1 MNKNNQPPS
10 RHNWFITSRP
20 IVNVDADAFSHNT
33 IADVLADSVR
43 QAVEDFADS
52 PGAATIGLIGGFGTG
67 KTSVVNLAS
76 EQLRT
81 NLDIN
86 VVHVSADKHSGN
98 ARSRNIVH
106 SIAGELVDEG
116 LLQDHQVNEHLQ
128 WLRSSVSLA
137 APAPDEMRLAKIM
150 TNPRGQSLKDVWAT
164 LLLGVVFL
172 ALTLVGSLFI
182 EGGVGTVI
190 SSVGSLAFV
199 GAFLTV
205 AYKHIV
211 GSLFEIPNRSTN
223 RARADAADDVQQ
235 VFANL
240 ISKYADK
247 NKSRPLVIF
256 VDDIDRL
263 GTADVLDAMRAIK
276 SLQAVP
282 RGKEPTFVV
291 SCDDEIILSA
301 LKDQAYT
308 DDRAEAID
316 RTAGIAS
323 SGREETAREYL
334 QKFFSMRVSM
344 PAHVSDDM
352 PKFVQKIL
360 PDNHPLRSDECIGSQ
375 EVLESTLLVLARGHV
390 ESPRHLIHRVNNF
403 LTAYRIAVDREK
415 ATSRRRLH
423 PGDATGRP
431 ILLARLSVLA
441 ADFRWF
447 HDYLLQD
454 EALLGAADRLARHEE
469 LSAVD
474 VELLETYGIAL
485 RQKPEKSK
493 PIGDGQEHNEAPVD
507 PEASGILAWNPR
519 HEDLR
524 TYLVS
529 TFASVEKSGESI
541 VPLLYLA
548 EPEGGRVLGNAR
560 VGALVDAV
568 RNGDVARVTEALRK
582 LPDEHSNVTAEEI
595 RETVRAVTAAE
606 LPAALAGAAA
616 TIPLLGQHAEPI
628 AIAIA
633 ERLPNIP
640 ASSLSESAYSDLL
653 GALPDS
659 HHNGVLRSFAT
670 IEDDTS
676 EDARNVRALAAAR
689 HLIDSPNAAHLPKM
703 ICDHLDRLPDHAGWS
718 ASHEWVKVGLNLDG
732 VVHAALLTEH
742 LIPNLL
748 RLAKADGSVEFDG
761 TAEGVLNLVAKLGAD
776 ERNALSPVLHHITP
790 KSEGAARLL
799 VAVYDLVGK
808 VDHVNGALRLAEATG
823 FDLDDGS
830 TARAVELLGTSV
842 SIWKDSTFN
851 VDDPKEGE
859 QPRFCADTIVEALVP
874 LISTDPGAATSEKFS
889 TYASDF
895 ATSSRVWSRLLEA
908 AVTSVEEAEDTSSV
922 SESLLEVV
930 RSFFT
935 ATSED
940 DSELA
945 SAVERVLEPLAV
957 DGDLTPKRKS
967 LLSVVMHLG
976 QREKHRSKLDPE
988 TEKWAAALKSSAN
1001 PYLKDLQIAAFN
1013 ALDSVAS
1020 GAAGL
1025 AVDSVFASLRQW
1037 IRSAKTPE
1045 HLRTLAALPW
1055 GEQLDAALNFA
1066 ASNADGF
1073 SSFDHLIPIVR
1084 RAHDRDVEIP
1094 DDLLNRFVKHVEA
1107 DAIVQMPHA
1116 KTVWSSFSD
1125 RQQARMLTAG
1135 VPGSDTATRLIDSA
1149 SGTTF
1154 RYVATNAAV
1163 QGKMPDLL
1171 EVADLEKRSDEIIDV
1186 VSSFVDEHATL
1197 DRASFHSLIEH
1208 VDQVKVATVLVG
1220 RLSEPSGE
1228 ARTVLDLL
1236 DHLDRDTIS
1245 SVISNIDEAAV
1256 AKIRSWDESVVYALA
1271 KVRDDRPLS
1280 ANLETVLDELLR
1292 EDGTDRS
1299 KALILKP
1306 KKGLF
1311 NR

>member
-1 MNKNNQPPS
+1 MSQNNQRLS

-20 IVNVDADAFSHNT
+20 IKEADADEFSHST
-33 IADVLADSVR
+33 IASVLADSVR
-43 QAVEDFADS
+43 QAVEDYADS

-76 EQLRT
+76 AQLKT
-81 NLDIN
+81 SLDIN

-106 SIAGELVDEG
+106 SIAGELVDEK
-116 LLQDHQVNEHLQ
+116 LLNEHEVSEHLQ

-137 APAPDEMRLAKIM
+137 APAPEEMRLAKIM
-150 TNPRGQSLKDVWAT
+150 TNPRGQSLKDVWAS
-164 LLLGVVFL
+164 LLLALVFL
-172 ALTLVGSLFI
+172 ALTLVGALFV

-211 GSLFEIPNRSTN
+211 GSLFEIPSRSTN
-223 RARADAADDVQQ
+223 QSRADAADDVQQ

-323 SGREETAREYL
+323 SRREETAREYL
-334 QKFFSMRVSM
+334 QKFFSLRVPM

-352 PKFVQKIL
+352 AKFVQRIL
-360 PDNHPLRSDECIGSQ
+360 PDNHPLRSDEHIGSQ
-375 EVLESTLLVLARGHV
+375 KVLESTLLVLARGHV
-390 ESPRHLIHRVNNF
+390 ESPRHLIHRVNDF

-431 ILLARLSVLA
+431 VLLARLSVLA

-469 LSAVD
+469 LSAID

-485 RQKPEKSK
+485 REKPQKTTPT
-493 PIGDGQEHNEAPVD
+493 GDGQDHSVVRID
-507 PEASGILAWNPR
+507 PEVSGALAWNPR

-529 TFASVEKSGESI
+529 TFANVETSGESI

-560 VGALVDAV
+560 VGALVSAI
-568 RNGDVARVTEALRK
+568 RNGDIARVKEALER
-582 LPDEHSNVTAEEI
+582 LPDEHSNVTADQI
-595 RETVRAVTAAE
+595 QETVQAVTAAE

-616 TIPLLGQHAEPI
+616 TLPFLGQHAEPVAL
-628 AIAIA
+628 AIAN
-633 ERLPNIP
+633 RLPKIP
-640 ASSLSESAYSDLL
+640 ASSLSESAYRDVL

-659 HHNGVLRSFAT
+659 HHNGVLKSFAT
-670 IEDDTS
+670 IEDDIP
-676 EDARNVRALAAAR
+676 EDDRNARALAGAR
-689 HLIDSPNAAHLPKM
+689 HLIDSPNAAHLPQM

-718 ASHEWVKVGLNLDG
+718 ESHEWVNVGLNLDKA
-732 VVHAALLTEH
+732 VHATLLTQH

-748 RLAKADGSVEFDG
+748 RLAKSDGSVEFDR
-761 TAEGVLNLVAKLGAD
+761 TAEGLLKLVSNLDAD
-776 ERNALSPVLHHITP
+776 DRSELSPVLHHITP

-799 VAVYDLVGK
+799 IAVHDLVGK
-808 VDHVNGALRLAEATG
+808 VDHVNGALRLAEAIG
-823 FDLDDGS
+823 FDLEDDS
-830 TARAVELLGTSV
+830 TAIAVELLGMSV
-842 SIWKDSTFN
+842 SVWKDSKFK
-851 VDDPKEGE
+851 VDNPEEDE

-874 LISTDPGAATSEKFS
+874 LISAETGPATSDKLS
-889 TYASDF
+889 THAPDF
-895 ATSSRVWSRLLEA
+895 ASSSRVWPSMLEA
-908 AVTSVEEAEDTSSV
+908 AVTAVEETEDTSSV
-922 SESLLEVV
+922 SETLLAVV

-935 ATSED
+935 TINED
-940 DSELA
+940 ESELA
-945 SAVERVLEPLAV
+945 AAVEGVLEPLAV
-957 DGDLTPKRKS
+957 DGDLSPKGKT
-967 LLSVVMHLG
+967 LLSVVVHLG
-976 QREKHRSKLDPE
+976 QWEEHRSKLDPE
-988 TEKWAAALKSSAN
+988 TAKWAASLKSNAT
-1001 PYLKDLQIAAFN
+1001 PYLKEPQIAAFN
-1013 ALDSVAS
+1013 SLDSVAPN
-1020 GAAGL
+1020 AAGP
-1025 AVDSVFASLRQW
+1025 AVDPVFASLQQW
-1037 IRSAKTPE
+1037 LQNASTPE

-1055 GEQLDAALNFA
+1055 NEQLDAALNLA
-1066 ASNADGF
+1066 ASNADAF
-1073 SSFDHLIPIVR
+1073 SSFDDLIPIVR
-1084 RAHDRDVEIP
+1084 RAHGRDVDIP

-1107 DAIVQMPHA
+1107 DAIVQLPHA
-1116 KTVWSSFSD
+1116 NTIWSSFSD
-1125 RQQARMLTAG
+1125 LQKARMITAG
-1135 VPGSDTATRLIDSA
+1135 VPGSDTATGLIDST

-1154 RYVATNAAV
+1154 RHVVTHAAV
-1163 QGKMPDLL
+1163 HGKMPVLL
-1171 EVADLEKRSDEIIDV
+1171 EVANLVKRSDEIIEV
-1186 VSSFVDEHATL
+1186 MSSLVDEHASL
-1197 DRASFHSLIEH
+1197 DKANFRRLIEH
-1208 VDQVKVATVLVG
+1208 VDQMKVAAVLVA
-1220 RLSEPSGE
+1220 RLPEPSGE
-1228 ARTVLDLL
+1228 ARTALGLL
-1236 DHLDRDTIS
+1236 NHLDRDTING
-1245 SVISNIDEAAV
+1245 VISDVDEAA
-1256 AKIRSWDESVVYALA
+1256 AAQIRGWDESVVDALI
-1271 KVRDDRPLS
+1271 KVRGDRPLS
-1280 ANLETVLDELLR
+1280 ADLNTIVDEMLG
-1292 EDGTDRS
+1292 EDGAARS
-1299 KALILKP
+1299 KALTLKP
-1306 KKGLF
+1306 KKRLF
-1311 NR
+1311 GQ